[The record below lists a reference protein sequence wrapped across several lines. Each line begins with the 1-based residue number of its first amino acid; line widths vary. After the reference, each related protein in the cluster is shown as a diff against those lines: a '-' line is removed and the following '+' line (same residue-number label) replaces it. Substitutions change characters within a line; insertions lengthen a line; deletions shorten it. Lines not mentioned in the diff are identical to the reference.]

1 MLSRYLCYLKYYCG
15 LFGSTD
21 STAEQILNTLG
32 YSAKSGKSK
41 SFAYQFN
48 KMLVERG
55 FLYIRKTRDFQ
66 GHTRNIYTTNKNWT
80 PNLINQPNIKH
91 ILELLKKPFIEEY
104 RFISLP
110 KYRFDFFIE
119 NCYIIEYDG
128 EQHFKPIKRLGG
140 YNSYKSTHSNDLL
153 KNQYCFEHNIPL
165 IRIPYDVDYTAE
177 DLCLET
183 TRFLL
188 TPENEAEY
196 YSQRSNQ

>member
-128 EQHFKPIKRLGG
+128 EQHYLNKTDKVWSDTLAARQQRDKIK
-140 YNSYKSTHSNDLL
+140 NN
-153 KNQYCFEHNIPL
+153 YCLIHNIPL
-165 IRIPYDVDYTAE
+165 YRIPYWE
-177 DLCLET
+177 KNNISLDLIFSET
-183 TRFLL
+183 NLVK
-188 TPENEAEY
+188 NI
-196 YSQRSNQ
+196 